1 MEDNHMKI
9 LMSNKNINDAT
20 MALLINFNDQKDL
33 VLPIPLNFA
42 IQKNLM
48 ELARQNEI
56 IEKMRNDIGNKYGQL
71 QNDNSYFIPEDKREE
86 VSKELQQLLSLE
98 QPVDIRKVHLK
109 DLDGLQLT
117 SQQMQALLFMIEE
130 E

>member
-1 MEDNHMKI
+1 MKI

-71 QNDNSYFIPEDKREE
+71 QDNNNYFIPEDKREV
-86 VSKELQQLLSLE
+86 VSKELHQLMSLE
-98 QPVDIRKVHLK
+98 QPVDIRKVYLK
-109 DLDGLQLT
+109 DLVGLQLT

>member
-1 MEDNHMKI
+1 MKI

-20 MALLINFNDQKDL
+20 MALLVNFNDQKDL

-98 QPVDIRKVHLK
+98 QAVDIRKVHLK

>member
-1 MEDNHMKI
+1 
-9 LMSNKNINDAT
+9 
-20 MALLINFNDQKDL
+20 
-33 VLPIPLNFA
+33 
-42 IQKNLM
+42 
-48 ELARQNEI
+48 
-56 IEKMRNDIGNKYGQL
+56 MRNDIGNKYGQL

>member
-1 MEDNHMKI
+1 MEDNRMKI

-71 QNDNSYFIPEDKREE
+71 QNDNSYFIPEDKREV
-86 VSKELQQLLSLE
+86 VSKELQQLMSLE
-98 QPVDIRKVHLK
+98 QSVDIRKVHLK

>member
-1 MEDNHMKI
+1 MKI

-71 QNDNSYFIPEDKREE
+71 QNDNSYFIPEDKREV
-86 VSKELQQLLSLE
+86 VSKELQQLMSLE
-98 QPVDIRKVHLK
+98 QSVDIRKVHLK

>member
-1 MEDNHMKI
+1 MKI

-71 QNDNSYFIPEDKREE
+71 QDNNNYFIPEDKREV
-86 VSKELQQLLSLE
+86 VSKELHQLMSLE
-98 QPVDIRKVHLK
+98 QPVDIRKVYLK

>member
-1 MEDNHMKI
+1 MKI

>member
-98 QPVDIRKVHLK
+98 QAVDIRKVHLK

-117 SQQMQALLFMIEE
+117 S
-130 E
+130 